1 MSTASLKP
9 LHTPVQ
15 PRGKQPTRGDGGH
28 GRGRP
33 WGQAMG
39 AGQPGPCA
47 PPQPQVLLRSAGG
60 LAPWGSSQEQF
71 LVLAAAPLLKRD
83 KKWVLKG
90 DAVMPMLRLCSPAQ
104 SSGTLIPAL
113 QTASATAWPLQLSPL
128 GWWLHRPSLSIEGK
142 KPPPCE
148 NGDQEQQVWAVAR
161 GRQRHLPRTG
171 YSILCLPEDKPG
183 PSYRGT
189 LSLPQ
194 VLTCHKGLGAQK
206 ALK

>member
-33 WGQAMG
+33 WGQGMG

-47 PPQPQVLLRSAGG
+47 PPQPQVLPRSAGG

-90 DAVMPMLRLCSPAQ
+90 DAVMPMLRLCTPRPELRDSNPRSPNCLRH
-104 SSGTLIPAL
+104 SL
-113 QTASATAWPLQLSPL
+113 ATAAQPT
-128 GWWLHRPSLSIEGK
+128 WLVAPSSFPEHRGK
-142 KPPPCE
+142 E
-148 NGDQEQQVWAVAR
+148 ATTMLER
-161 GRQRHLPRTG
+161 GPGTAGVGCRTG
-171 YSILCLPEDKPG
+171 E
-183 PSYRGT
+183 T
-189 LSLPQ
+189 
-194 VLTCHKGLGAQK
+194 K
-206 ALK
+206 ALAKNRLLHSVST